1 MNGLSLNGNATFGGS
16 VTATTFTG
24 NLNGIANNSWNLAGI
39 SGASYARL
47 DTQNTFGTFGGVTY
61 PLANIPAGTSLGQG
75 ISFAVLTNTAFN
87 GNVLIGPSGG
97 VLPGGT
103 QGVMYVRV
111 GTTFERAVDFAGA
124 VRAATFTGSLSG
136 NANTATTLAT
146 SRDFSISGDVTAA
159 SVSFNGGGNVS
170 LSTTIANGA
179 VTNAKIASNAA
190 IEDSKLATISTANK
204 VSNSATTATSSNN
217 GSTIVLRDGSGN
229 FSAGTITA
237 TLGGTADNATTLAN
251 VAASNYARRDTTN
264 TFSSANTFSDTVTVN
279 GGATF
284 SSISAFGTLGGVTFA
299 LANIPAGTSLGQG
312 ISFTVLTNAAFN
324 GNVLIGPSGGQIV
337 GGTTQGVLYVRMGT
351 TFERAVDFAG
361 AVRAATFTGNLGGT
375 ADNATTL
382 ANVAA
387 SNYARRDTTNTFT
400 GLQTLNAGLSAAGA
414 ITLNGAAALNAAT
427 TVNNTLTITG
437 SAANTTFDT
446 VGNATIGATLT
457 VNGNFFVAGTVT
469 TVNRTDL
476 EIDDKIVV
484 LGRTLDS
491 NANIS
496 FLNGSGLWLG
506 LSGTAQESGHDYYL
520 LYQTASDSWESGR
533 GFNVKSTQGYKING
547 VTAIGPVYASSANN
561 GVLFRNTTGQIEGT
575 AAGTNGQILF
585 ANASGV
591 PVFASPT
598 GLTVGT
604 ANKVKVQDRNTTTG
618 TMFLTFVADAS
629 DAQDLWIDKAS
640 GITFD
645 ANTNLLSC
653 TQIEATIDGGV
664 WS

>member
-146 SRDFSISGDVTAA
+146 SRDFSLSGDVTAA

-179 VTNAKIASNAA
+179 VTNEKIAANAA
-190 IEDSKLATISTANK
+190 IPDSKLATISTANK

-217 GSTIVLRDGSGN
+217 GTTIVLRDGSGN

-251 VAASNYARRDTTN
+251 VAASNYARRDA
-264 TFSSANTFSDTVTVN
+264 ANTFS
-279 GGATF
+279 
-284 SSISAFGTLGGVTFA
+284 
-299 LANIPAGTSLGQG
+299 
-312 ISFTVLTNAAFN
+312 
-324 GNVLIGPSGGQIV
+324 
-337 GGTTQGVLYVRMGT
+337 
-351 TFERAVDFAG
+351 
-361 AVRAATFTGNLGGT
+361 
-375 ADNATTL
+375 
-382 ANVAA
+382 
-387 SNYARRDTTNTFT
+387 

-476 EIDDKIVV
+476 EIDDKIIV

-506 LSGTAQESGHDYYL
+506 LSGATQDAGHDYYL

-604 ANKVKVQDRNTTTG
+604 ANKVKVQNKNTTGG

-629 DAQDLWIDKAS
+629 DAEELWIDKAS